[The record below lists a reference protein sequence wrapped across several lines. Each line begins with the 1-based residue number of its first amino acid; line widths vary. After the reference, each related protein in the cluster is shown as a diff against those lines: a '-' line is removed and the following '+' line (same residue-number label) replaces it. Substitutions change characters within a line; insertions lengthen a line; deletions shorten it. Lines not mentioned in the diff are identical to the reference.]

1 MILIAYDGSKHG
13 RLAIAVAAERLSG
26 PAIVLHVLS
35 PAPRAPL
42 ATDAMSGALLDEEAF
57 AERERQ
63 LRRRAQLTAEEGARL
78 AREAGLDAEPLVV
91 EEPTHRIWRAIVDV
105 AEERDAQ
112 MIVLGHRGGAGLR
125 TSLPGSSV
133 SRAVVA
139 HSLRPVVVVP
149 AAPEPRHY
157 TSEAALKAFA
167 AVAEHAARDHHDALE
182 RMAHQEAARR
192 AELNPRRGV
201 RP

>member
-1 MILIAYDGSKHG
+1 M
-13 RLAIAVAAERLSG
+13 
-26 PAIVLHVLS
+26 
-35 PAPRAPL
+35 PL
-42 ATDAMSGALLDEEAF
+42 ATDAMSGALLDEQAY

-63 LRRRAQLTAEEGARL
+63 LRRRAENTAEEGARL

-91 EEPTHRIWRAIVDV
+91 EEVSNRVWRAIVDV
-105 AEERDAQ
+105 AEQRDVQ

-125 TSLPGSSV
+125 TSLPGSV
-133 SRAVVA
+133 SRGVVA

-149 AAPEPRHY
+149 CEPEPRHY

-167 AVAEHAARDHHDALE
+167 EVAEHACREHHDEAE
-182 RMAHQEAARR
+182 RRAHQEAARR

-201 RP
+201 KP

>member
-1 MILIAYDGSKHG
+1 MILIAYDGSKPG
-13 RLAIAVAAERLSG
+13 RRAIAVAAERLAG
-26 PAIVLHVLS
+26 PAIVLHVLA

-42 ATDAMSGALLDEEAF
+42 ATDAMTGAMLDEQAF

-63 LRRRAQLTAEEGARL
+63 LRVRAENTAAEGVRL

-91 EEPTHRIWRAIVDV
+91 EEVSHRTWRAIVDV
-105 AEERDAQ
+105 AEERDAK
-112 MIVLGHRGGAGLR
+112 MIVLGHRGGHGLR
-125 TSLPGSSV
+125 TSLPGSV
-133 SRAVVA
+133 SRGVVA

-149 AAPEPRHY
+149 AEPEPRHY
-157 TSEAALKAFA
+157 TSDAALKAFA
-167 AVAEHAARDHHDALE
+167 EVAAHTARDHHDAAE

-192 AELNPRRGV
+192 AAVNPRRGV

>member
-13 RLAIAVAAERLSG
+13 QLAIAVAAERLAG

-35 PAPRAPL
+35 PAPWAPL
-42 ATDAMSGALLDEEAF
+42 ATDAMTGAMLDDEAY

-63 LRRRAQLTAEEGARL
+63 LRRRAETTAEDGARF
-78 AREAGLDAEPLVV
+78 ARQAGLDAEPLIV

-105 AEERDAQ
+105 AEDRDAQ

-125 TSLPGSSV
+125 TSLPGSV
-133 SRAVVA
+133 SRSVVA
-139 HSLRPVVVVP
+139 HSLRPVVIVP
-149 AAPEPRHY
+149 CAPEPRHY

-167 AVAEHAARDHHDALE
+167 AVAAHAARDHHDEAE
-182 RMAHQEAARR
+182 RVAHREAARR

>member
-13 RLAIAVAAERLSG
+13 QLAIAVAAERLAG

-42 ATDAMSGALLDEEAF
+42 ATDAMTGAMLDDEAY

-63 LRRRAQLTAEEGARL
+63 LRRRAETTAEDGARL
-78 AREAGLDAEPLVV
+78 ARQAGLDAEPLVV

-105 AEERDAQ
+105 AEDRDAQ

-125 TSLPGSSV
+125 TSLPGSV
-133 SRAVVA
+133 SRSVVA
-139 HSLRPVVVVP
+139 HSLRPVVIVP
-149 AAPEPRHY
+149 CAPEPRHY

-167 AVAEHAARDHHDALE
+167 AVAAHAARDHHDEAE
-182 RMAHQEAARR
+182 RVAHREAARR

>member
-13 RLAIAVAAERLSG
+13 RLAIAVAAARLAG

-42 ATDAMSGALLDEEAF
+42 ATDAMTGAMLDEETY

-63 LRRRAQLTAEEGARL
+63 LRRHAVATADEGARL
-78 AREAGLDAEPLVV
+78 ARDAGLDAEPLVA
-91 EEPTHRIWRAIVDV
+91 EEATHRVWRTIVDV
-105 AEERDAQ
+105 AEEHDVQ

-125 TSLPGSSV
+125 ASLPGSV

-157 TSEAALKAFA
+157 TSDGALKAFA
-167 AVAEHAARDHHDALE
+167 DVAAHAARDHHDEQE
-182 RMAHQEAARR
+182 RLAHQEAARR
-192 AELNPRRGV
+192 AGVNPRRGV
-201 RP
+201 RS